1 MHRRRYLQ
9 LVAAGAAATLAGCA
23 ASGDSGAGQGQRQSG
38 SDREQGRA
46 PRPPTLDD
54 VELPIPTTE
63 MRQPLPK
70 DYIPA
75 IVDPAFAADWSG
87 LDAEGD
93 PTLPD
98 GAAVLGVTRNGRAR
112 AYPLRILNHHE
123 IVNDDFGG
131 PIAVTYCVLCGSAV
145 TFERRVDG
153 QPTTFGVSGKLWRA
167 DLVMYD
173 QRSESLWSQL
183 LATAINGPRTGDQ
196 LTLLPTGLTTWGEW
210 RERNPDTQVL
220 LPPPESGAIPE
231 YDRDF
236 DYFSPAYG
244 YGDDDQLIGRDSF
257 DGGVH
262 PKTLV
267 VGVTVGDTTRAY
279 PFPVV
284 AERDV
289 VNDRVGDRPVVVATS
304 PDGSLVAYSRR
315 VDGETLTFEADG
327 EEFLAAGGS
336 RWRRTTG
343 RAVDGPH
350 EGTTLRP
357 ANDLPP
363 MFWYGW
369 SKFNEDTEVYGVD
382 PEN

>member
-1 MHRRRYLQ
+1 MRRRRYLQ
-9 LVAAGAAATLAGCA
+9 LVAAGTVATLAGCS
-23 ASGDSGAGQGQRQSG
+23 ASGDAGTGQEPAEP
-38 SDREQGRA
+38 DRERKQGRA
-46 PRPPTLDD
+46 PRPPTLDE
-54 VELPIPTTE
+54 VELPVPTTE
-63 MRQPLPK
+63 MRQPLPE

-75 IVDPAFAADWSG
+75 IVEPEFAADWSG
-87 LDAEGD
+87 LDADVD

-98 GAAVLGVTRNGRAR
+98 DAAVLGVARDGRAR

-145 TFERRVDG
+145 TFERRVG
-153 QPTTFGVSGKLWRA
+153 GEPTTFGVSGKLWRA

-173 QRSESLWSQL
+173 DRSESLWSQL
-183 LATAINGPRTGDQ
+183 LATAINGPRTGDE
-196 LTLLPTGLTTWGEW
+196 LVLLPTTLTTWGEW
-210 RERNPDTQVL
+210 RETNPGTRVL

-231 YDRDF
+231 YDRSF

-244 YGDDDQLIGRDSF
+244 YGDEDQLIGRDSF
-257 DGGVH
+257 DGRLN

-267 VGVTVGDTTRAY
+267 VGVTSGDTTRAY

-284 AERDV
+284 AERGV
-289 VNDRVGDRPVVVATS
+289 VNDRVGDRPIVVTTS
-304 PDGSLVAYSRR
+304 PDGSLVAYARR
-315 VDGETLTFEADG
+315 VEGETLTFEADG
-327 EEFLAAGGS
+327 EEFLRAGGS

-350 EGTTLRP
+350 EGSRLQP
-357 ANDLPP
+357 VNDLPP

-369 SKFNEDTEVYGVD
+369 SKFNEDTDVYGID
-382 PEN
+382 PQG